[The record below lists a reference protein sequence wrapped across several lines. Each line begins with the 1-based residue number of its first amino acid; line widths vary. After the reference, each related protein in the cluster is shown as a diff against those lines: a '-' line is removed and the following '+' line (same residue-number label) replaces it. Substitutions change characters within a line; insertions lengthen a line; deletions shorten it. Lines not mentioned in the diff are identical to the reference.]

1 MPYTDDASEFF
12 AEDDFAEVVT
22 IAGASVRA
30 IFDSTYAR
38 AGGIVASSDPAL
50 WVPSAYVSTV
60 VRGAAVVVR
69 GVAYT
74 VRDIEADGTGVTVLQ
89 LERS

>member
-1 MPYTDDASEFF
+1 MPYTDDVSQWFAS
-12 AEDDFAEVVT
+12 DDFAEVVT
-22 IAGASVRA
+22 IAGASKRA
-30 IFDSTYAR
+30 IFDNAYAR
-38 AGGIVASSDPAL
+38 VGGIVSASDPAL
-50 WVPSAYVSTV
+50 WVQSADVSTV
-60 VRGAAVVVR
+60 ARGAAVVVR